1 MKKILPFYNFGGN
14 NAMALSELL
23 SKVKQLDIKLWV
35 EDGRL
40 RYNAPEGVLTDD
52 LKAEIIKNKPE
63 IIEFLVSA
71 DNAQKAPDQIEKA
84 PRNVKLPVSYAQ
96 KWLWLYDQVESN
108 SFAFNIPSVVRMKGN
123 LVIPALE
130 SGINEIIKRH
140 EILRTVIISE
150 GNEVY
155 QKILPELTVTL
166 PVEDL
171 QTLSESEQEK
181 KVYEYFNEQSQ
192 LSFNLETGPYLRFK
206 LLQIK
211 EDEYA
216 LVFTFHHSI
225 SDNWSLNIFITELAA
240 LYKAA
245 LNKEK
250 AVLPELAIQ
259 YADYAAWQQNYLKST
274 QAESKFNYWKER
286 LKDIDQ
292 VPSLP
297 TDYPRPTT
305 QSRKSIRKYK
315 ILPGELVQKLNT
327 LSQKE
332 RCSLYVTLLAAFKV
346 LLHQY
351 TGLENIIVGSP
362 VAGRTRKEL
371 EGLIGFFIN
380 TVALWTKLNPQAT
393 FKDFIKEVRK
403 TTVEAFANQE
413 IPFETLV
420 DELQPKRQQG
430 KTPFFQAFFNMY
442 SSSFEFELPE
452 LKITPYSSDMIGAQ
466 NYNSKFDMTLLVI
479 EHQAGCQIDF
489 SFSSDLFADSTG
501 TWLFQQYCKL
511 LEAIVEDPDR
521 KLSELPELC
530 PKEHQIIEPKQPFSP
545 IKREEVEQPLNVRFE
560 KIAKQLPQHIAVESN
575 ERRLTYEELNKQ
587 ANRIGRL
594 ISDNDDQ
601 YLGLTKKERIRYTRQ
616 IMLDGWG
623 IESQEI
629 LKKTTVFAAGAGGS
643 GSPVIMQLALLGI
656 GTIIICD
663 FDQVELSNL
672 NRQVLHD
679 ESRIGMN
686 KAESAALTVKRINPN
701 VKVIVRTEKITKDN
715 IYELVGDAA
724 VIFDNLDDIEA
735 KFVISECAVAKGIPH
750 VISSMIE
757 MSSYAAIFHTPYTP
771 CFHCLYDRNK
781 LEFVRELRKDQSGWN
796 KVSNPVSS
804 PALFASAGFACNE
817 AIKII
822 LGYQNVAYNKY
833 FFFNQQASREFPNTT
848 GYKIVTYPF
857 SEHFK
862 TISKKQGFDWDE
874 GWNERFIEELAI
886 EKDPSCSLCGKD
898 QPEGIAEAASAKIAV
913 AAARSG
919 NEETGDVA
927 QITVG
932 LLLEHDLEMIVGIL
946 GVLKSGNIFVTIDP
960 TYPEDRLLYML
971 EDTGAR
977 IIITDNSNLEK
988 AIKLRDKV
996 NKHIRIVNINEDYG
1010 SISDDNLPERN
1021 KPDSLS
1027 YIMYTSGSTGY
1038 PKGVMQKHRNV
1049 LHFIMNYTNGLHINS
1064 EDRLSLIPS
1073 FSFSASM
1080 MDTFAAL
1087 LNGATLCLYNV
1098 RKEGPAGLGKWLIE
1112 KRITV
1117 YHSVPTVFRHFVA
1130 GIAGD
1135 MSFPDLRLID
1145 FGGEPVSSVDV
1156 ELYKKH
1162 FSNDCLLV
1170 NGLGATELNVIRQY
1184 PINHQTELIGNLVPV
1199 GYPVSDTEILLID
1212 ESGREVKYNRPGEI
1226 VIKSE
1231 FLSPG
1236 YWEMEEQTGKVFKQ
1250 DETTAKRLYY
1260 TGDLGRL
1267 RTDGCLEHLGRK
1279 DSQLKIRGIRIE
1291 ASEIE
1296 TALLELPFIKEA
1308 AVTAEEN
1315 AQGDKQLVAYVVEQP
1330 DQKIEIDEILEH
1342 LRERLPD
1349 YMVPGSFVKLDR
1361 LPLTYTGKVD
1371 RRLLKAAGGESL
1383 NEKRAYE
1390 APRNETEQA
1399 LVDIWSKVLAL
1410 DKIGIHD
1417 VFFQIGGDSLA
1428 ALRVID
1434 LVHQNGLECTP
1445 NQLMNNPTI
1454 ARLAKVVSLKQ
1465 IESNDR
1471 MTNNH
1476 SDAGPKILPLTG
1488 DQKWFL
1494 DIIPKRINPSRFNM
1508 AILVEVD
1515 FPLDP
1520 SLIRKVLDHLL
1531 GCHEALKA
1539 CFIKQE
1545 GVWKQ
1550 HILERLDQEYV
1561 HYYDLS
1567 SLSEDEQRVTLE
1579 ETIEKL
1585 QDSLDIIK
1593 GPLLKFAYFNL
1604 GEARSGRFF
1613 AAIHHLVGDN
1623 TSLMILLNDFQ
1634 TAYQQLAQTGTIA
1647 LQPELTSLTQYVTE
1661 LNRYSRSEELEQ
1673 ESEYWLNLPW
1683 EETLLPL
1690 DFPDGYEKNTED
1702 SRAEYL
1708 VALSENETRQLL
1720 QEIPSFY
1727 QTSLA
1732 NLLMI
1737 ALIETIGEWTKKDW
1751 VYFGAVDSGRTC
1763 YPFAKDMDLSRT
1775 IGWFAFSRAYVAPN
1789 SRSILKGN
1797 ESFFEK
1803 VRLMDEQ
1810 LNNVPNQGIGY
1821 TVLARLG
1828 DPKNEAVK
1836 KLQQQYHECKLFFNY
1851 LGRLDNPSMGS
1862 QVRTAKEKIG
1872 YRAHPKEDRF
1882 SLIDCYC
1889 YIREGRLNLG
1899 WGYSANVFKN
1909 TTIEKIAH
1917 NYEEFLKEAIKEAK
1931 L

>member
-1 MKKILPFYNFGGN
+1 MTLT
-14 NAMALSELL
+14 ELL
-23 SKVKQLDIKLWV
+23 NKVNQLDIKLWV

-52 LKAEIIKNKPE
+52 LKTEIIKNKPE
-63 IIEFLVSA
+63 IIEFLVRANSE
-71 DNAQKAPDQIEKA
+71 QKVPNQIEKA
-84 PRNVKLPVSYAQ
+84 SRNAKLPVSHAQ

-130 SGINEIIKRH
+130 SSINEIIKRH

-171 QTLSESEQEK
+171 QTLAETEQEK

-206 LLQIK
+206 LLQLK

-250 AVLPELAIQ
+250 AILPELAIQ
-259 YADYAAWQQNYLKST
+259 YADYAVWQQSYLKST

-292 VPSLP
+292 IPSLP
-297 TDYPRPTT
+297 TDYTRPKE
-305 QSRKSIRKYK
+305 QSRKSIRKFK
-315 ILPGELVQKLNT
+315 ILPVELIQKLKT

-332 RCSLYVTLLAAFKV
+332 GCSLYVTLLAAYKV
-346 LLHQY
+346 LLYQY
-351 TGLENIIVGSP
+351 TGLEDLIVGSP

-380 TVALWTKLNPQAT
+380 TVTLWTKLNSDAT
-393 FKDFIKEVRK
+393 FKDFMKSVRK
-403 TTVEAFANQE
+403 TTAEAFANQE

-420 DELQPKRQQG
+420 EELQPKREQG

-442 SSSFEFELPE
+442 SSSFELELAD

-466 NYNSKFDMTLLVI
+466 NYNSKFDMALLVI
-479 EHQAGCQIDF
+479 EHQAGYQIDF
-489 SFSSDLFADSTG
+489 SFSADLFADSTG
-501 TWLFQQYCKL
+501 NWLFQQYCKL
-511 LEAIVEDPDR
+511 LEVIAEDPDC
-521 KLSELPELC
+521 KLSELPELS
-530 PKEHQIIEPKQPFSP
+530 PKEHQIIEPKQPFTP
-545 IKREEVEQPLNVRFE
+545 IKREEVEQLLNVRFE
-560 KIAKQLPQHIAVESN
+560 KIVKQVPQHIAVESDN
-575 ERRLTYEELNKQ
+575 RSLTYEELNKR
-587 ANRIGRL
+587 ANQVGRL
-594 ISDNDDQ
+594 ILQNIGQ
-601 YLGLTKKERIRYTRQ
+601 YKGLTKKERIRYTRQ
-616 IMLDGWG
+616 LLIEGWG

-629 LKKTTVFAAGAGGS
+629 LKNTTVFAAGAGGS
-643 GSPVIMQLALLGI
+643 GSPTIMQLALLGI

-663 FDQVELSNL
+663 FDKVELSNL
-672 NRQVLHD
+672 NRQILHD

-701 VKVIVRTEKITKDN
+701 VKVIARTEKITKDN

-735 KFVISECAVAKGIPH
+735 KFVLSECAVAKGIPH

-757 MSSYAAIFHTPYTP
+757 RSSYAAIFHTPYTP

-781 LEFVRELRKDQSGWN
+781 LGFVRELRKDQSGWN
-796 KVSNPVSS
+796 KVSNPVAS
-804 PALFASAGFACNE
+804 PALFASTGFACNE

-833 FFFNQQASREFPNTT
+833 FFFNQQASREFPNST

-874 GWNERFIEELAI
+874 GWNGRFIEEITI
-886 EKDPSCSLCGKD
+886 EKDPKCPLCGKD
-898 QPEGIAEAASAKIAV
+898 QPERLAEATSAKIAV
-913 AAARSG
+913 AAAEAG
-919 NEETGDVA
+919 NEETGDIA

-946 GVLKSGNIFVTIDP
+946 GVLKSGNIFVTMDP

-971 EDTGAR
+971 QDTGAR
-977 IIITDNSNLEK
+977 IIITDNPNLEK

-996 NKHIRIVNINEDYG
+996 NKHVRILNINEDYG
-1010 SISDDNLPERN
+1010 NISDDDLPERI

-1049 LHFIMNYTNGLHINS
+1049 LHFIMNYTNGLHISS

-1087 LNGATLCLYNV
+1087 LNGATLCLYNI

-1112 KRITV
+1112 KRITI

-1130 GIAGD
+1130 GITED

-1145 FGGEPVSSVDV
+1145 FGGEPVSRVDV

-1199 GYPVSDTEILLID
+1199 GYPVPDTEILLID
-1212 ESGREVKYNRPGEI
+1212 ESGREVKYNTPGEI

-1236 YWEMEEQTGKVFKQ
+1236 YWEMEEQTGRVFKQ

-1291 ASEIE
+1291 AAEIE
-1296 TALLELPFIKEA
+1296 TVLLELPFIKEA
-1308 AVTAEEN
+1308 VVTAEEN
-1315 AQGDKQLVAYVVEQP
+1315 AQGDKQLVAYVVEQEGLTV
-1330 DQKIEIDEILEH
+1330 DVNQILGH
-1342 LRERLPD
+1342 LRERLPE
-1349 YMVPGSFVKLDR
+1349 YMVPASFVKLES
-1361 LPLTYTGKVD
+1361 LPLTFTGKVD

-1383 NEKRAYE
+1383 NEKGKRFGKNTDFDDV
-1390 APRNETEQA
+1390 RDSIETVIRQ
-1399 LVDIWSKVLAL
+1399 VWRDVLGIVQIGRL
-1410 DKIGIHD
+1410 DKFYD
-1417 VFFQIGGDSLA
+1417 LGGDSLKA
-1428 ALRVID
+1428 VHVIAKLKDYGLTLED
-1434 LVHQNGLECTP
+1434 LTKH
-1445 NQLMNNPTI
+1445 PTI
-1454 ARLAKVVSLKQ
+1454 SELAELASKRRSYVEPEKLPSHFEKNLEIDYFFTKNGDIDPIARNLNCNVLMLYYNMKRYIPNYIDYLHIFLNDISFGL
-1465 IESNDR
+1465 IINSNGEIYNIDVD
-1471 MTNNH
+1471 NFPDLNDLYH
-1476 SDAGPKILPLTG
+1476 VE
-1488 DQKWFL
+1488 
-1494 DIIPKRINPSRFNM
+1494 IIK
-1508 AILVEVD
+1508 
-1515 FPLDP
+1515 
-1520 SLIRKVLDHLL
+1520 
-1531 GCHEALKA
+1531 G
-1539 CFIKQE
+1539 E
-1545 GVWKQ
+1545 GFQSIGV
-1550 HILERLDQEYV
+1550 
-1561 HYYDLS
+1561 
-1567 SLSEDEQRVTLE
+1567 
-1579 ETIEKL
+1579 IEKL
-1585 QDSLDIIK
+1585 LDEGKLPIIK
-1593 GPLLKFAYFNL
+1593 TYTKKLPFHKKFISFDCEVTETPEDLAKDMHTFIAVAYDQQMLYYVEMPYVLNSNYIPYAKNKSVGVIKKDDLQYAFNVDLYFTIIDIKTEKLNQEFDLK
-1604 GEARSGRFF
+1604 EK
-1613 AAIHHLVGDN
+1613 I
-1623 TSLMILLNDFQ
+1623 SLMIKNSSQPVQYDNENKILHGFE
-1634 TAYQQLAQTGTIA
+1634 A
-1647 LQPELTSLTQYVTE
+1647 LDELTAIC
-1661 LNRYSRSEELEQ
+1661 N
-1673 ESEYWLNLPW
+1673 
-1683 EETLLPL
+1683 
-1690 DFPDGYEKNTED
+1690 K
-1702 SRAEYL
+1702 EYL
-1708 VALSENETRQLL
+1708 YLNQANPCYKGYDLKGLLDWKIWNIISRREQLKKILIHYQNEYSNISKN
-1720 QEIPSFY
+1720 E
-1727 QTSLA
+1727 
-1732 NLLMI
+1732 
-1737 ALIETIGEWTKKDW
+1737 
-1751 VYFGAVDSGRTC
+1751 
-1763 YPFAKDMDLSRT
+1763 
-1775 IGWFAFSRAYVAPN
+1775 
-1789 SRSILKGN
+1789 ILK
-1797 ESFFEK
+1797 
-1803 VRLMDEQ
+1803 V
-1810 LNNVPNQGIGY
+1810 
-1821 TVLARLG
+1821 
-1828 DPKNEAVK
+1828 
-1836 KLQQQYHECKLFFNY
+1836 
-1851 LGRLDNPSMGS
+1851 
-1862 QVRTAKEKIG
+1862 
-1872 YRAHPKEDRF
+1872 
-1882 SLIDCYC
+1882 IDAT
-1889 YIREGRLNLG
+1889 IDAWRGLLEV
-1899 WGYSANVFKN
+1899 VFKKFEQKQYLFGKDYIN
-1909 TTIEKIAH
+1909 SFDK
-1917 NYEEFLKEAIKEAK
+1917 IKEAEQVLIEK
-1931 L
+1931 LSSIYHGMS